1 MKTILCLIGK
11 CATGKTTL
19 ELMLSQDKRF
29 NRIISMT
36 TREQRSNE
44 VNGVDYIFLND
55 NEFNERLAKEK
66 VYEQTSYIVSGK
78 TLRYALSSSSLS
90 DDKVNIAVVNPHG
103 FKQLYEH
110 KDLRLIPIMITSK
123 HYILIERYIKRET
136 SKEKYEKLIQRLI
149 QDDKDFDDF
158 YKFIKEKKI
167 NISVLTNDYDT
178 KLEDLKNSIINIV
191 QEKLKED

>member
-55 NEFNERLAKEK
+55 NEFDERLAKEK

-90 DDKVNIAVVNPHG
+90 DDKVNIAVVNPH
-103 FKQLYEH
+103 
-110 KDLRLIPIMITSK
+110 
-123 HYILIERYIKRET
+123 
-136 SKEKYEKLIQRLI
+136 
-149 QDDKDFDDF
+149 
-158 YKFIKEKKI
+158 
-167 NISVLTNDYDT
+167 
-178 KLEDLKNSIINIV
+178 
-191 QEKLKED
+191 